1 VGHYHLFH
9 ASRGRAGVG
18 GTVDVKRD
26 YGFTVGVTVV
36 VVISYLMTLRLV
48 AHHFG
53 ADAFGEYALVRR
65 TLAVLA
71 PVAILGSDYAT
82 ARFVAYAI
90 GHGRPSRPYLPA
102 ALTVML
108 AAVAVVSCL
117 LLVFRTASAQLF
129 FGSAGYVSL
138 VVLLP
143 LLLLGTGLNSVGYN
157 YLRGRAHFLTANVLQ
172 VVNQAGIPLVSIF
185 VGGSV
190 VGALLS
196 MALGWI
202 VVSAAFVAVMPMEV
216 RQFRLH
222 VTDILKYGVPRAPGD
237 MLQLGLLAAP
247 SVFAAHLANI
257 RTAGLVAFG
266 TASLTM
272 IGTAM
277 SPLSFILLPMSA
289 RMMAAGKLD
298 ALRLHIV
305 SVLKLL
311 VPIVVTGTFLLE
323 LFATPLVRAYLGKSF
338 EGSDYIVRLILLAGP
353 PYALYFAL
361 KSIVD
366 ARHVAP
372 INTRNMAAAAVSF
385 ALGAALLS
393 FQGLTIATVIADFV
407 VSIYVLG
414 ALTAYEA
421 SKVLKQATSGGGGS
435 HAADPVPDVEP
446 WAG

>member
-1 VGHYHLFH
+1 L
-9 ASRGRAGVG
+9 
-18 GTVDVKRD
+18 KRD
-26 YGFTVGVTVV
+26 YGFTVGVTVM

-48 AHHFG
+48 AHHYG

-71 PVAILGSDYAT
+71 PVAILGADYAT

-90 GHGRPSRPYLPA
+90 GHGKPSRSYLPA

-108 AAVAVVSCL
+108 AAVTVVSCL
-117 LLVFRTASAQLF
+117 LLVFRAASARLF
-129 FGSAGYVSL
+129 FGSADYVSL
-138 VVLLP
+138 VMLLP
-143 LLLLGTGLNSVGYN
+143 LLLLGTGLNSVGFN
-157 YLRGRAHFLTANVLQ
+157 YLRGRARFLTANVSQL
-172 VVNQAGIPLVSIF
+172 VNQAVIPVVSVF

-196 MALGWI
+196 MALAWI
-202 VVSAAFVAVMPMEV
+202 VVSVAFIAVMPMEV
-216 RQFRLH
+216 SQFRSH
-222 VTDILKYGVPRAPGD
+222 VTDVLKYGVPRAPGD

-247 SVFAAHLANI
+247 GVFAAHLANI

-266 TASLTM
+266 TSSLTM

-289 RMMAAGKLD
+289 RMMAAGKLS
-298 ALRLHIV
+298 ALRRHVV
-305 SVLKLL
+305 SVLKLV
-311 VPIVVTGTFLLE
+311 VPTVVTATLLLE
-323 LFATPLVRAYLGKSF
+323 LFAAPLVRAYLGKQF
-338 EGSDYIVRLILLAGP
+338 EEGVYIVRLFLLAAL
-353 PYALYFAL
+353 PYAVYFAL
-361 KSIVD
+361 KSVVD

-385 ALGAALLS
+385 ALGAVALS
-393 FQGLTIATVIADFV
+393 FFGLTIVTVIADFV

-421 SKVLKQATSGGGGS
+421 SKVLNQAAPGDGGS
-435 HAADPVPDVEP
+435 YSADFVPEVEP